1 MNIKIINL
9 AKQLKFFI
17 FVLLISTCGGEENIE
32 VENLPSSTTTTKV
45 VVETTTSTTIL
56 DYLEVENCVSDD
68 NTNLNLEKNIEAQK
82 FLNRYGFNAGEEDGY
97 FGNQSIEALRK
108 FQAYAGLKPDGDLG
122 PITIS
127 VMKSWTGCEEEAGSY
142 TPPPTTTANSSEVQ
156 DTSSTTLPTTTT
168 TTVIPV
174 NNSNEVYGYIPA
186 VGIDTNNPISIF
198 KGVSDPSSICGTP
211 YYNNLTNNAKG
222 YFSNGIISESSI
234 LPSIYSQSSN
244 TARISSNTND
254 QVEIEIIGNGDD
266 GFNFYFISPFS
277 SQTTQIVP
285 EKISVSS
292 GKTVAT
298 FNKNN
303 LKTGYWFFSFAENYS
318 GQIIKSS
325 SPREFNN
332 GTVSSQTY
340 SGSVE
345 VEILSFTK
353 NNKNVGSG
361 EALSTSD
368 EIAISYI
375 TKGSYDAKP
384 ATTNDIQVDDN
395 VISLINDDQAEVGDL
410 LIINNEVMK
419 VLSKESNNYT
429 VQRGFNNTEPK
440 KHLSNASV
448 KKIKNPENFRVNSN
462 YAYLILR
469 TETGKRFQ
477 LRLNN
482 EVQSH
487 EFTLDG
493 CPNDRYLFE
502 EIKTFS
508 WREQGKSI
516 VASNSIKNST
526 GVIFNKSFVVN
537 QADNIY
543 ISPKLN
549 SINVETGSFANTG
562 PKNINISSGS
572 QVIFSF
578 SGLEK
583 GSSNLKFI
591 EIKFQMLPTSGS
603 SKSSTN
609 RSVFFPINDSKEFI
623 ININS
628 VTSSTAYR
636 FTDWES
642 GYRYILTELSVF
654 DEVSKMTFKNNGQI
668 IYDDSNITG
677 SHDVY
682 YLDQFSFNIP

>member
-1 MNIKIINL
+1 MNIKIIHL
-9 AKQLKFFI
+9 AKQFK
-17 FVLLISTCGGEENIE
+17 LLIFILLIATCGGEESVE
-32 VENLPSSTTTTKV
+32 VEDLPSSTTTTKAV
-45 VVETTTSTTIL
+45 IETTTTTTISEII
-56 DYLEVENCVSDD
+56 EVGNCVSDD
-68 NTNLNLEKNIEAQK
+68 NSNLNLEKNIEVQK

-108 FQAYAGLKPDGDLG
+108 FQSYAGLKPDGDLG

-127 VMKSWTGCEEEAGSY
+127 VMKSWTGCEEEIGTY
-142 TPPPTTTANSSEVQ
+142 TPPPTTIVKSPEDD
-156 DTSSTTLPTTTT
+156 DTTSTTSPSTTT

-174 NNSNEVYGYIPA
+174 SNSSEEFGYIPA
-186 VGIDTNNPISIF
+186 IGIDTNNPISIF
-198 KGVSDPSSICGTP
+198 KGVSNPSSICGTP
-211 YYNNLTNNAKG
+211 YYNNLTSNAQG
-222 YFSNGIISESSI
+222 YFSNGVVPESSV

-244 TARISSNTND
+244 TARISTNTNN

-266 GFNFYFISPFS
+266 GFKFYFISPFS
-277 SQTTQIVP
+277 SQTTEIIP
-285 EKISVSS
+285 EKITVSS

-298 FNKNN
+298 FNKKN

-353 NNKNVGSG
+353 NNKNVGSS

-368 EIAISYI
+368 EIFISYI

-384 ATTNDIQVDDN
+384 STPNDIQVDDN
-395 VISLINDDQAEVGDL
+395 EISLVNDDQAEVGDL
-410 LIINNEVMK
+410 LVINNEVMK
-419 VLSKESNNYT
+419 VLSKDSNKYT

-440 KHLSNASV
+440 KHLSSASV
-448 KKIKNPENFRVNSN
+448 KKIKNPENYRVNSN

-477 LRLNN
+477 LRLND
-482 EVQSH
+482 EAKSYK
-487 EFTLDG
+487 FTLDG

-508 WREQGKSI
+508 WREQGKSA
-516 VASNSIKNST
+516 VASNSTKNST
-526 GVIFNKSFVVN
+526 GLIFNKSFVVN
-537 QADNIY
+537 QSDNTY
-543 ISPKLN
+543 IPPNLN

-578 SGLEK
+578 TGLEK
-583 GSSNLKFI
+583 GSSNLEFI
-591 EIKFQMLPTSGS
+591 EIKFQMLPISGT
-603 SKSSTN
+603 SKSTTN
-609 RSVFFPINDSKEFI
+609 RSVFFPINDSKEFS

-628 VTSSTAYR
+628 ITSSTAYR
-636 FTDWES
+636 LSDWES
-642 GYRYILTELSVF
+642 GYRYILTELNVF
-654 DEVSKMTFKNNGQI
+654 DGLSKTTFKNNGQI
-668 IYDDSNITG
+668 IYDDLSNAG